1 MATTW
6 RDSCSMP
13 PRHVCGFSVKNTTEF
28 PLSVRATIELW
39 NAEKELSEVKEIPAG
54 ESISFSEKTV
64 EVDGCIQGSQLW
76 DLEIFRGKFLVARAA
91 APYGVWS
98 PAQGYEFIV
107 AHRGGAFYLDQ
118 PGRAANTQSL

>member
-64 EVDGCIQGSQLW
+64 EVC
-76 DLEIFRGKFLVARAA
+76 FCF
-91 APYGVWS
+91 
-98 PAQGYEFIV
+98 FCN
-107 AHRGGAFYLDQ
+107 
-118 PGRAANTQSL
+118 PGRRLHPRIAAVGFRNLQRQIPCSSCCGSLWCLVSGSRLRIHCSTPWRGFLS